1 MLNAIIRFSI
11 QNKLI
16 IGLMITGLVIW
27 GSYSVTQLPIDA
39 VPDITNNQVQ
49 VITVAPSQSALDIE
63 RYVTFPVEQAMA
75 TIPQI
80 EEVRSFCRSGISV
93 VTIVFSDDT
102 DVYWARQQVS
112 ERLAEAK
119 KMIPADIGVP
129 EVAPITTGLGEI
141 YQYTLKLAP
150 GYEKKYSIMELRTIQ
165 DWIVRRQLLGTEGVA
180 EVSSFGGY
188 LKQYE
193 IAINSDKL
201 RSLNLSV
208 PEIIAAL
215 SENNE
220 NTGGAYIEQN
230 NNAYFIRSEGL
241 LTSIEDIESITI
253 RKNESGTPLLMR
265 DVAVVH
271 EGHAVRYGAL
281 TQNGLGE
288 SVGAIVMMLK
298 GANSSYVIARVKER
312 IKAIE
317 ATLPEGVSIEPFLD
331 RTKLVNHAI
340 NTVTRNL
347 AEGALIVIFVLV
359 LLLGN
364 FRAGLVVA
372 SVIPLAML
380 FAVIMMNLFHV
391 SGNLMSLGAIDF
403 GLIVDGAV
411 IIVEATLHHITVSN
425 FKTRLTQGQMD
436 EEVHSS
442 ARKMMSAAA
451 FGQIIIFMVYL
462 PILSLVGI
470 EGKMFRPM
478 AQTVIFAIIGAFILS
493 LTYVPMAS
501 ALFLSKSPVQKKNIS
516 DRMLQRIHKMYEPV
530 LQWSLSHKS
539 IILSVSVVMLV
550 VSVILFSRMG
560 GEFLPKLDEGDYAI
574 ETRLLT
580 GTNLST
586 TVEAA
591 LKGER
596 ILLKHFPEV
605 EKVVSKIGTSEVP
618 LDPMSIEQADII
630 VVMKDKSEWK
640 SAETQEEM
648 VEKMQAAL
656 QENLPGVSFGFQYPI
671 QMRFNE
677 LMTGARQDVVVKV
690 YGEDLDV
697 LTRYASQIGKLV
709 NTIEG
714 TEDLYLEPVTG
725 AQQIVV
731 RIKRN
736 RLALFGVSVNEVNQ
750 VINAGLA
757 GQTAGTLFD
766 GEKRFDIV
774 VRLDDIN
781 RKSIEDVRSLYV
793 TSPSGEQIP
802 ITQVADVTLEGG
814 PSQIQRDDTRR
825 RIVVGFNVRGRDV
838 ESIVNELQGKVN
850 REIKFPTGYRVTY
863 GGAFENLIEAK
874 GRLSIAV
881 PVALLLILLLLYF
894 TFGSLKQGLLIY
906 TAIPLSAIGGVFA
919 LLIRG
924 MPFSISAGVGFIALF
939 GVAVLNGIVLISE
952 FNRLK
957 KEGIRDIMEIIMK
970 GTSTRL
976 RPVLMT
982 ATVASLGFLPMALSH
997 GSGAEVQKPLATVVI
1012 GGLISATLLT
1022 LIVLP
1027 VLYLLL
1033 EKFTANRMKA
1043 ISLPLLVVAF
1053 VAAPS
1058 IGHAQTTTPDL
1069 SDAIHIALE
1078 RSPGVEAMKLETE
1091 KQTALKN
1098 TAVDIPKTDIYLM
1111 SGQYNSIVK
1120 TDNNIS
1126 VNQTIPFPT
1135 VFVKHATLNKELV
1148 RSNQLKEQVTKNDI
1162 AYEVRQVFNKL
1173 LYHKA
1178 RHVLLLRQDSLLQD
1192 LLRAASLQYKT
1203 GEGTLL
1209 SQTMAETQH
1218 QEMKDQLM
1226 RNQADIRIALNH
1238 LRSVCQAPEITDID
1252 GDFEALSSGVTIDTA
1267 SVLEN
1272 PLVAFDKQL
1281 VKVGYQQHKLE
1292 AAKALPDLHFGYF
1305 NQTLIGTQN
1314 INGQERYFGSDKR
1327 FQGFQAGLSIPLW
1340 ISPFS
1345 ARIKAAKL
1353 NTKAVEKQQQY
1364 NEIRITQ
1371 QYREALQEVEKNRHS
1386 LEYYKSSA
1394 LKTSDLL
1401 MTQSQRS
1408 FESGEVDY
1416 ASLLLSLRQALAI
1429 RENYLSVLHQYNMSI
1444 IVVQYLSGLDVTSN

>member
-1 MLNAIIRFSI
+1 MLNAIIKFSI

-49 VITVAPSQSALDIE
+49 VLTVAPSQSALDIE

-80 EEVRSFCRSGISV
+80 EEIRSFCRSGISV
-93 VTIVFSDDT
+93 VTMVFTDDT

-119 KMIPADIGVP
+119 KMIPAEIGVP
-129 EVAPITTGLGEI
+129 DIAPITTGLGEI
-141 YQYTLKLAP
+141 YQYTLKVAP
-150 GYEKKYSIMELRTIQ
+150 GYEKKYSTMDLRTIQ
-165 DWIVRRQLLGTEGVA
+165 DWTVRRQLLGTDGVA

-201 RSLNLSV
+201 RSLNLSL
-208 PEIIAAL
+208 PELLAAL

-220 NTGGAYIEQN
+220 NTGGAYIEKN

-241 LTSIEDIESITI
+241 LTSIADIESIPI
-253 RKNESGTPLLMR
+253 RKNESGIPLLIR
-265 DVAVVH
+265 DVAVIH

-281 TQNGLGE
+281 TQNGQGE

-298 GANSSYVIARVKER
+298 GANSSYVIGKVKER

-340 NTVTRNL
+340 DTVTRNL

-411 IIVEATLHHITVSN
+411 IIVEATLHHIAVSN

-442 ARKMMSAAA
+442 AGKMMSAAA
-451 FGQIIIFMVYL
+451 FGQIIILMVYL

-478 AQTVIFAIIGAFILS
+478 AQTVIFAIIGAFLLS

-501 ALFLSKSPVQKKNIS
+501 ALFLSKSPLQKKNIS
-516 DRMLQRIHKMYEPV
+516 DRILQRIHKTYEPV
-530 LQWSLSHKS
+530 LQWALVHKS
-539 IILSVSVVMLV
+539 IILSLSVAMLVLSVV
-550 VSVILFSRMG
+550 LFFRMG

-586 TVEAA
+586 TVNTA
-591 LKGER
+591 LKGEQV
-596 ILLKHFPEV
+596 LLKNFPEI

-630 VVMKDKSEWK
+630 VVMKDKSEWE
-640 SAETQEEM
+640 SADTQEEM
-648 VEKMQAAL
+648 VEKMQTVL

-677 LMTGARQDVVVKV
+677 LMTGARQDVVIKI

-697 LTRYASQIGKLV
+697 LTRFAAEIGKLV
-709 NTIEG
+709 NTIDG
-714 TEDLYLEPVTG
+714 TQDLYLEPVTG
-725 AQQIVV
+725 TPQIIV
-731 RIKRN
+731 RVKRD
-736 RLALFGVSVNEVNQ
+736 RLALFGVSVKEVNQ
-750 VINAGLA
+750 VINTGLA
-757 GQTAGTLFD
+757 GQAAGTLFD

-774 VRLDDIN
+774 VRLDDKN

-793 TSPSGEQIP
+793 TSASGEQIP
-802 ITQVADVTLEGG
+802 ITQVADVALETG
-814 PSQIQRDDTRR
+814 PGQIQRDDTRR

-838 ESIVNELQGKVN
+838 ESIVNELREKVDSKIN
-850 REIKFPTGYRVTY
+850 FPTGYLVTY
-863 GGAFENLIEAK
+863 GGSFQNLIEAK
-874 GRLSIAV
+874 ERLSIAV
-881 PVALLLILLLLYF
+881 PVALLLILVLLYF
-894 TFGSLKQGLLIY
+894 TFGSLTQGLLIY

-939 GVAVLNGIVLISE
+939 GVAVLNGIVLIAE

-957 KEGIRDIMEIIMK
+957 KEGITDIMEIIMK

-982 ATVASLGFLPMALSH
+982 ATVASLGFLPMALSQ

-1027 VLYLLL
+1027 VLYLVL
-1033 EKFTANRMKA
+1033 EKFTAKRVNA
-1043 ISLPLLVVAF
+1043 VSIPLLLIAFTAGLPVAN
-1053 VAAPS
+1053 
-1058 IGHAQTTTPDL
+1058 AQTAKPTL
-1069 SDAIHIALE
+1069 SEAVRIALE
-1078 RSPGVEAMKLETE
+1078 RSPGAEAMKLETE
-1091 KQTALKN
+1091 KQDALKS
-1098 TAVDIPKTDIYLM
+1098 TSVDIPKTDIYLM
-1111 SGQYNSIVK
+1111 SGQYNSLVK

-1126 VNQTIPFPT
+1126 INQTIPFPT
-1135 VFVKHATLNKELV
+1135 VFVKHTALNKELL

-1178 RHVLLLRQDSLLQD
+1178 RHALLLRQDSLLQD

-1209 SQTMAETQH
+1209 SQTLAETQH
-1218 QEMKDQLM
+1218 LEMKDQLL

-1238 LRSVCQAPEITDID
+1238 LQAVCQAPEITDID
-1252 GDFEALSSGVTIDTA
+1252 GDLEGLSSSAIVDSI
-1267 SVLEN
+1267 SILES
-1272 PLVAFDKQL
+1272 PLVAFDKQQIR
-1281 VKVGYQQHKLE
+1281 VGYQQQKLE
-1292 AAKALPDLHFGYF
+1292 AARAFPDLHFGYF

-1353 NTKAVEKQQQY
+1353 NTRALEKQQQY

-1371 QYREALQEVEKNRHS
+1371 QYHEAMQEVEKNRHS
-1386 LEYYKSSA
+1386 LAYYKGSA

-1401 MTQSQRS
+1401 MTQSRRS
-1408 FESGEVDY
+1408 FETGEVDY
-1416 ASLLLSLRQALAI
+1416 AFLLLSLRQALAI
-1429 RENYLSVLHQYNMSI
+1429 RESYLSVLHQYNMSI
-1444 IVVQYLSGLDVTSN
+1444 IFVQYLSGTDASSN

>member
-1 MLNAIIRFSI
+1 MLDAIIRFSI

-16 IGLMITGLVIW
+16 VGLMITGLVIW

-49 VITVAPSQSALDIE
+49 VLTVAPSQSALDIE

-93 VTIVFSDDT
+93 VTIVFTDET

-119 KMIPADIGVP
+119 KMIPAEIGVP
-129 EVAPITTGLGEI
+129 DMAPITTGLGEI
-141 YQYTLKLAP
+141 YQYTLKVAP
-150 GYEKKYSIMELRTIQ
+150 GYEKKYSIMDLRTIQ
-165 DWIVRRQLLGTEGVA
+165 DWTVRRQLLGTEGVA

-201 RSLNLSV
+201 RSLNLSL
-208 PEIIAAL
+208 PELLAAL
-215 SENNE
+215 SDNNE
-220 NTGGAYIEQN
+220 NTGGAYIEKN

-241 LTSIEDIESITI
+241 LTSIEDIGSIPI
-253 RKNESGTPLLMR
+253 RKNESGVPLLVR
-265 DVAVVH
+265 DVAVIR
-271 EGHAVRYGAL
+271 EGHAIRYGAM

-298 GANSSYVIARVKER
+298 GSNSSYVIGRVKER

-331 RTKLVNHAI
+331 RTRLVNHAI
-340 NTVTRNL
+340 DTVTRNL

-411 IIVEATLHHITVSN
+411 IIVEATLHHIAVSN

-436 EEVHSS
+436 DEIHLS
-442 ARKMMSAAA
+442 AGKMMSAAA
-451 FGQIIIFMVYL
+451 FGQIIILMVYL

-478 AQTVIFAIIGAFILS
+478 AQTVIFAIIGAFLLS

-516 DRMLQRIHKMYEPV
+516 DRILQRIHKTYEPA
-530 LQWSLSHKS
+530 LQWALAHKS
-539 IILSVSVVMLV
+539 LILSVSVAMLAL
-550 VSVILFSRMG
+550 SVILFLRMG

-586 TVEAA
+586 TVNTA
-591 LKGER
+591 LKGEQV
-596 ILLKHFPEV
+596 LLKNFPEV

-630 VVMKDKSEWK
+630 VVMKDKSEWE
-640 SAETQEEM
+640 SADTQEEM
-648 VEKMQAAL
+648 VEKMQTVL

-677 LMTGARQDVVVKV
+677 LMTGARQDVVIKI
-690 YGEDLDV
+690 YGEDLNV
-697 LTRYASQIGKLV
+697 LTRFAAEIGKLI
-709 NTIEG
+709 NTTDG
-714 TEDLYLEPVTG
+714 TQDLYLEPVTG
-725 AQQIVV
+725 MPQIVV
-731 RIKRN
+731 RVKRD
-736 RLALFGVSVNEVNQ
+736 RLALFGVSVKEVNQ

-757 GQTAGTLFD
+757 GQAAGTLFD

-774 VRLDDIN
+774 VRLDDKN
-781 RKSIEDVRSLYV
+781 RKSIDDVRSLYV
-793 TSPSGEQIP
+793 TSSTGEQIP
-802 ITQVADVTLEGG
+802 ITQVAEVAMETG

-838 ESIVNELQGKVN
+838 ESIVNELREKV
-850 REIKFPTGYRVTY
+850 ESKISFPAGYMVTY
-863 GGAFENLIEAK
+863 GGAFQNLIEAK
-874 GRLSIAV
+874 ERLSIAV
-881 PVALLLILLLLYF
+881 PVALLLILVLLYF
-894 TFGSLKQGLLIY
+894 TFGSLRQGLLIY

-939 GVAVLNGIVLISE
+939 GVAVLNGIVLIAE

-957 KEGIRDIMEIIMK
+957 KEGITDVMEIIMK

-1033 EKFTANRMKA
+1033 ESFTTQRVKTIA
-1043 ISLPLLVVAF
+1043 IPLLLIALALGLPVAN
-1053 VAAPS
+1053 
-1058 IGHAQTTTPDL
+1058 AQTVKPNL
-1069 SDAIHIALE
+1069 SEAVRTALE

-1091 KQTALKN
+1091 KQDALKR
-1098 TAVDIPKTDIYLM
+1098 TSVDIPKTDIYLM
-1111 SGQYNSIVK
+1111 SGQYNSVVK
-1120 TDNNIS
+1120 TDNNVSIS
-1126 VNQTIPFPT
+1126 QTIPFPT
-1135 VFVKHATLNKELV
+1135 VFVKHVTLNKELL
-1148 RSNQLKEQVTKNDI
+1148 RSSQLKEQVAKNDI
-1162 AYEVRQVFNKL
+1162 AYEVWQVFNKL

-1178 RHVLLLRQDSLLQD
+1178 RHALLLRQDSLLQD

-1218 QEMKDQLM
+1218 LEMKDQLI
-1226 RNQADIRIALNH
+1226 RNQADIHIALSH
-1238 LRSVCQAPEITDID
+1238 LQAVCQAPEITDID
-1252 GDFEALSSGVTIDTA
+1252 GDLESLSSGAIVDSI
-1267 SVLEN
+1267 SVLQS
-1272 PLVAFDKQL
+1272 PLVAFDKQQI
-1281 VKVGYQQHKLE
+1281 KVGYQQQKLE
-1292 AAKALPDLHFGYF
+1292 AARALPDLHFGYF

-1345 ARIKAAKL
+1345 ARVKAAKL
-1353 NTKAVEKQQQY
+1353 NTQALEKQQQY

-1386 LEYYKSSA
+1386 LAYYKSSA

-1401 MTQSQRS
+1401 VTQSRRS
-1408 FESGEVDY
+1408 FETGEVDY
-1416 ASLLLSLRQALAI
+1416 ASLLLSLRQALGI
-1429 RENYLSVLHQYNMSI
+1429 RESYLSVLHQYNMSI
-1444 IVVQYLSGLDVTSN
+1444 IFVQYLSGVDVYSN